1 MDKLILVLTNK
12 VCMKKLSFLIATALC
27 IMACSGGS
35 DEQPDGPGNGNGNGG
50 GGSTPNP
57 VSFSNPIVGKQ
68 LPDPTIIHAA
78 DGNFYLYVTQQDN
91 IYIPIYKSTNM
102 TQWTYAGAA
111 FLQKPN
117 WQPDTRL
124 WAPDINYIN
133 GKYVL
138 YYTLGHWD
146 LPKNS
151 CIGVAVSDSPV
162 GPFTDHGKLLDYNS
176 GTMQCI
182 DPCYFEDNGKKY
194 LFWGSYNSTSKGYE
208 GGIRYVELS
217 ADGLS
222 IKGAVSEKIA
232 GPSIEG
238 IMVHKRG
245 NYYYLFGSTGSCCEE
260 ERSTYRVVVGRSKNI
275 EGPYVGK
282 NGTVMKENSSYNE
295 VVLQG
300 NNLFA
305 GTGHN
310 SEIITDDEGNDWF
323 FYHAWQ
329 KAKID
334 NGRQLMCDRI
344 QWSSD
349 GWPYITNGTPASVSR
364 APVFKNEEEKE

>member
-1 MDKLILVLTNK
+1 
-12 VCMKKLSFLIATALC
+12 MKKLSFLIATALC

-295 VVLQG
+295 VILQG

-349 GWPYITNGTPASVSR
+349 GWPYITNGRPASVSR

>member
-1 MDKLILVLTNK
+1 
-12 VCMKKLSFLIATALC
+12 MKKLSFLIATALC

-78 DGNFYLYVTQQDN
+78 DGNFYLYVTKQDN

-162 GPFTDHGKLLDYNS
+162 GPFILLTFRHRAGVRLYTS
-176 GTMQCI
+176 SFEFAQ
-182 DPCYFEDNGKKY
+182 PCVFVKQ
-194 LFWGSYNSTSKGYE
+194 LP
-208 GGIRYVELS
+208 
-217 ADGLS
+217 
-222 IKGAVSEKIA
+222 
-232 GPSIEG
+232 GPILCASLITRTLYPE
-238 IMVHKRG
+238 V
-245 NYYYLFGSTGSCCEE
+245 TGSICL
-260 ERSTYRVVVGRSKNI
+260 V
-275 EGPYVGK
+275 P
-282 NGTVMKENSSYNE
+282 
-295 VVLQG
+295 
-300 NNLFA
+300 
-305 GTGHN
+305 
-310 SEIITDDEGNDWF
+310 
-323 FYHAWQ
+323 
-329 KAKID
+329 
-334 NGRQLMCDRI
+334 
-344 QWSSD
+344 
-349 GWPYITNGTPASVSR
+349 
-364 APVFKNEEEKE
+364 

>member
-1 MDKLILVLTNK
+1 
-12 VCMKKLSFLIATALC
+12 MKKLSFLIATALC

-146 LPKNS
+146 LPKLYRGGGQRLS
-151 CIGVAVSDSPV
+151 CRA
-162 GPFTDHGKLLDYNS
+162 FY
-176 GTMQCI
+176 
-182 DPCYFEDNGKKY
+182 
-194 LFWGSYNSTSKGYE
+194 GSRKTS
-208 GGIRYVELS
+208 
-217 ADGLS
+217 
-222 IKGAVSEKIA
+222 
-232 GPSIEG
+232 
-238 IMVHKRG
+238 
-245 NYYYLFGSTGSCCEE
+245 
-260 ERSTYRVVVGRSKNI
+260 
-275 EGPYVGK
+275 
-282 NGTVMKENSSYNE
+282 
-295 VVLQG
+295 
-300 NNLFA
+300 
-305 GTGHN
+305 
-310 SEIITDDEGNDWF
+310 
-323 FYHAWQ
+323 
-329 KAKID
+329 
-334 NGRQLMCDRI
+334 
-344 QWSSD
+344 
-349 GWPYITNGTPASVSR
+349 
-364 APVFKNEEEKE
+364 

>member
-1 MDKLILVLTNK
+1 
-12 VCMKKLSFLIATALC
+12 MKKLSFLIATALC

-162 GPFTDHGKLLDYNS
+162 GPFTDHGKLE
-176 GTMQCI
+176 
-182 DPCYFEDNGKKY
+182 F
-194 LFWGSYNSTSKGYE
+194 
-208 GGIRYVELS
+208 
-217 ADGLS
+217 
-222 IKGAVSEKIA
+222 
-232 GPSIEG
+232 
-238 IMVHKRG
+238 
-245 NYYYLFGSTGSCCEE
+245 
-260 ERSTYRVVVGRSKNI
+260 
-275 EGPYVGK
+275 
-282 NGTVMKENSSYNE
+282 
-295 VVLQG
+295 
-300 NNLFA
+300 NL
-305 GTGHN
+305 
-310 SEIITDDEGNDWF
+310 
-323 FYHAWQ
+323 
-329 KAKID
+329 
-334 NGRQLMCDRI
+334 
-344 QWSSD
+344 
-349 GWPYITNGTPASVSR
+349 
-364 APVFKNEEEKE
+364 

>member
-1 MDKLILVLTNK
+1 
-12 VCMKKLSFLIATALC
+12 MKKLSFLIATALC

-57 VSFSNPIVGKQ
+57 VSFSNHIVGKQ
-68 LPDPTIIHAA
+68 LPDPTI
-78 DGNFYLYVTQQDN
+78 
-91 IYIPIYKSTNM
+91 IYKSTNM

-194 LFWGSYNSTSKGYE
+194 LSLINSQRFDALYN
-208 GGIRYVELS
+208 
-217 ADGLS
+217 
-222 IKGAVSEKIA
+222 
-232 GPSIEG
+232 
-238 IMVHKRG
+238 
-245 NYYYLFGSTGSCCEE
+245 
-260 ERSTYRVVVGRSKNI
+260 YRQPDPKA
-275 EGPYVGK
+275 
-282 NGTVMKENSSYNE
+282 MKE
-295 VVLQG
+295 V
-300 NNLFA
+300 
-305 GTGHN
+305 
-310 SEIITDDEGNDWF
+310 
-323 FYHAWQ
+323 
-329 KAKID
+329 
-334 NGRQLMCDRI
+334 
-344 QWSSD
+344 
-349 GWPYITNGTPASVSR
+349 SVM
-364 APVFKNEEEKE
+364 